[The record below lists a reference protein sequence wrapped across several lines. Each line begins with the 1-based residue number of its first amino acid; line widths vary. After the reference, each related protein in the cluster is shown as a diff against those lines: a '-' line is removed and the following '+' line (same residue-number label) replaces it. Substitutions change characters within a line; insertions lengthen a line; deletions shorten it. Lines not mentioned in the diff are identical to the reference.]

1 MATVGHELQYLAA
14 RIGMALAYPLSR
26 STADALGVRLG
37 RMAYRLMSSR
47 RQLAFDNIKQAMG
60 SDLDDLQV
68 EKVVKSV
75 FENVGRT
82 VVELARFNKI
92 GAEGIHALADASGMD
107 PVRAALEKGKG
118 AIVASAHFGNWEMMG
133 VYPATC
139 GIPTDMVVLTQHNA
153 AINRLIVGL
162 REGIGVR
169 ILEVPAQTRRVFR
182 ALKDNRL
189 VIMAAD
195 QHSAAGSLV
204 MDFFGRPAAV
214 FRGPAL
220 FAARCGSPIIPMLL
234 RREALDR
241 HVLVVGDAIYPLTG
255 ADEEVDV
262 RRMTAQY
269 VAFLEKHIRA
279 WPDQWLWTHNRWKLH
294 PVESNPP
301 EFVP

>member
-1 MATVGHELQYLAA
+1 MASVGHELQYFAA
-14 RIGMALAYPLSR
+14 RIGMALAHPLSP
-26 STADALGVRLG
+26 SSADALGMRLG
-37 RMAYRLMSSR
+37 RMAYRLLSSR
-47 RQLAFDNIKQAMG
+47 RRLAFDNIKKAMG
-60 SDLDDLQV
+60 DDLDDSQI
-68 EKVVKSV
+68 EKVVRAV
-75 FENVGRT
+75 FENIGRT
-82 VVELARFNKI
+82 VVELARFDRI
-92 GAEGIHALADASGMD
+92 GAEGIHALADPSGMD
-107 PVRAALEKGKG
+107 PVRAALEKGNG

-139 GIPTDMVVLTQHNA
+139 GIPTDMLVLTQHNA
-153 AINRLIVGL
+153 AVNRMIVGL

-234 RREALDR
+234 RREALGR
-241 HVLVVGDAIYPLTG
+241 HVLIAGDTIYPQAG
-255 ADEEVDV
+255 GDEDVDV
-262 RRMTAQY
+262 RAMTAQY

-279 WPDQWLWTHNRWKLH
+279 WPDQWLWTHNRWKLR
-294 PVESNPP
+294 PVESNPQ